1 MDQSVPNN
9 PPDYYTAPYREE
21 KLDKFLGSDDKQSF
35 FTRSQRSRIVFEILS
50 AIVFGREK
58 KGEVGIDRLVEE
70 GVFSAAY
77 PLHDVSTSRIYFH
90 NFTFV
95 KGNFEWPGEEVD
107 HSELNTRQILYEY
120 WARWSKWYK
129 YQPLDHIRDYFGE
142 KIAIYFAWLGFYTGW
157 LLPAALV
164 GLAVFLYGLFTLD
177 ENSIAKE
184 VCGDDIGK

>member
-21 KLDKFLGSDDKQSF
+21 KLDKFLGSDNKQSF

-77 PLHDVSTSRIYFH
+77 PLHDVST
-90 NFTFV
+90 
-95 KGNFEWPGEEVD
+95 G
-107 HSELNTRQILYEY
+107 
-120 WARWSKWYK
+120 
-129 YQPLDHIRDYFGE
+129 
-142 KIAIYFAWLGFYTGW
+142 
-157 LLPAALV
+157 
-164 GLAVFLYGLFTLD
+164 
-177 ENSIAKE
+177 
-184 VCGDDIGK
+184 